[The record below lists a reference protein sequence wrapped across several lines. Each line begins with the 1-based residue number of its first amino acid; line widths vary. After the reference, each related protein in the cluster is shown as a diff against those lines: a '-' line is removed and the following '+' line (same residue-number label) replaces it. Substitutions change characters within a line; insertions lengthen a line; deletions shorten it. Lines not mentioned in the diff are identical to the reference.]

1 MKIVQRNGPIIVNS
15 TSKCFGAIAR
25 VRKTNIYHE
34 KSIIDFLFFE
44 MISSMDIDEACK
56 YLTKYSTRLGVKS
69 ICERDHSLMV
79 CNLSVKWDQRMNPIR
94 LML

>member
-1 MKIVQRNGPIIVNS
+1 MDANSKLQTKNIASDPRKISANGQILIEIVQINGPIIVNS

-56 YLTKYSTRLGVKS
+56 
-69 ICERDHSLMV
+69 
-79 CNLSVKWDQRMNPIR
+79 
-94 LML
+94 